1 MKKTVYICLLLL
13 VLSCTPREK
22 PYSCKL
28 VELQDLNT
36 FPVID
41 LTPTSIALTDTT
53 LLNPEKIWISDT
65 LLIIKDAKM
74 VESLIKYTQSAAVNP
89 TLTLIFSGV
98 YRGLENKLSVQN
110 KVYLSF
116 SIIRNFV

>member
-1 MKKTVYICLLLL
+1 MDI
-13 VLSCTPREK
+13 
-22 PYSCKL
+22 
-28 VELQDLNT
+28 
-36 FPVID
+36 
-41 LTPTSIALTDTT
+41 
-53 LLNPEKIWISDT
+53 PEF
-65 LLIIKDAKM
+65 AKM

-116 SIIRNFV
+116 SIIRNLFGECR

>member
-13 VLSCTPREK
+13 VLSCTSREK

-53 LLNPEKIWISDT
+53 LLNPEKITNRQTANNIKN
-65 LLIIKDAKM
+65 LFIITPQIKM
-74 VESLIKYTQSAAVNP
+74 
-89 TLTLIFSGV
+89 
-98 YRGLENKLSVQN
+98 
-110 KVYLSF
+110 
-116 SIIRNFV
+116 